1 MWMGAL
7 LQRIPW
13 GTSTP
18 SGNRDR
24 WLCGQK
30 PHTVCPY
37 SPRAAPRQS
46 PAPPSS
52 ASCAFY
58 LPPSPAVSSPVLVPV
73 SSYRPIV
80 LTRVSLVR
88 ESMHFVTCSQESKTR
103 IGTIWKE
110 FKKIY
115 IEVYLIYTISGVQ
128 QSDSVINIFEI
139 LFRYRLLYDT
149 ECSSLHYTLD
159 PCCLTIL
166 YIC

>member
-1 MWMGAL
+1 M
-7 LQRIPW
+7 
-13 GTSTP
+13 
-18 SGNRDR
+18 
-24 WLCGQK
+24 
-30 PHTVCPY
+30 
-37 SPRAAPRQS
+37 
-46 PAPPSS
+46 
-52 ASCAFY
+52 
-58 LPPSPAVSSPVLVPV
+58 
-73 SSYRPIV
+73 
-80 LTRVSLVR
+80 R

-110 FKKIY
+110 LKKIC